1 MLTYVYTNLWLL
13 WLIISFVCLI
23 VELSSGDF
31 YFVCFALGALVSIIF
46 AAFDAPFIAQLL
58 AWVIASV
65 FCLVFVRPS
74 LVRRLHNKKERKSNA
89 DALMGRQ
96 GRVVETIQ
104 AGGFGRVQIDGDIW
118 KAVTKGDADI
128 PEGSNVVVIDRAS
141 TIITVELLK
150 N

>member
-31 YFVCFALGALVSIIF
+31 YFVCFALGALVSLIF

-89 DALMGRQ
+89 DALIGRQ
-96 GRVVETIQ
+96 AKVIEAIPADGY
-104 AGGFGRVQIDGDIW
+104 GYVQIDGDQW
-118 KAVTKGDADI
+118 RAVSIGNTEI
-128 PEGSNVVVIDRAS
+128 PLNATVTVMERNS
-141 TIITVELLK
+141 IILTVTPL
-150 N
+150 

>member
-46 AAFDAPFIAQLL
+46 AAFDAPFITQLL

-74 LVRRLHNKKERKSNA
+74 LVRRLHNKAERKSNA
-89 DALMGRQ
+89 DALIGRQ
-96 GRVVETIQ
+96 AKVIESIPADGY
-104 AGGFGRVQIDGDIW
+104 GYVQIDGDQWRAISAD
-118 KAVTKGDADI
+118 KAEIAVGTTVSVIERNSIILTVT
-128 PEGSNVVVIDRAS
+128 S
-141 TIITVELLK
+141 L
-150 N
+150 